1 MKLYIDTANLD
12 AIREG
17 MKYYPL
23 IGVTTNPTLLS
34 REGGD
39 PVETLKAIRAIIG
52 PDRQLH
58 VQVTETEADK
68 MIEEAKAIVA
78 LLGENTFIKVP
89 VGEVGLQVTAALAA
103 LGIGVTETAIFTA
116 GQALLAARAGASYV
130 APYVNRLDNIL
141 ADGVGVV
148 SDIAQTF
155 AVHGI
160 DAEVLAASFKSPE
173 QVIRV
178 ALSGGNTATLPPD
191 VLKGLLTHPLTG
203 AAIDSFA
210 SDWNNT
216 FGGATLREMLSK

>member
-12 AIREG
+12 AIRKG
-17 MKYYPL
+17 MEYYPL

-34 REGGD
+34 REGGN
-39 PVETLKAIRAIIG
+39 PVETLKAIRALIG
-52 PDRQLH
+52 EDRQLH

-68 MIEEAKAIVA
+68 MVEEARAIVA
-78 LLGENTFIKVP
+78 LLGKNTFIKVP
-89 VGEVGLQVTAALAA
+89 VGEVGLQVTAALAG

-116 GQALLAARAGASYV
+116 GQAMLAARAGASYV

-155 AVHGI
+155 ALHGI
-160 DAEVLAASFKSPE
+160 NAEVLAASFKSPE

-178 ALSGGNTATLPPD
+178 ALAGGHTATLPPD
-191 VLKGLLTHPLTG
+191 VLNGLLNHPLTV

-210 SDWNNT
+210 SDWNST
-216 FGGATLREMLSK
+216 FGGATLREMLQK

>member
-1 MKLYIDTANLD
+1 MKLFIDTANLD

-17 MKYYPL
+17 VKYYPL
-23 IGVTTNPTLLS
+23 VGVTTNPTLLS
-34 REGGD
+34 REGGN

-52 PDRQLH
+52 EERELH

-68 MIEEAKAIVA
+68 MIEEAQAIVA
-78 LLGENTFIKVP
+78 LLGKNTFIKVP
-89 VGEVGLQVTAALAA
+89 VGEVGLQVTAALAE

-116 GQALLAARAGASYV
+116 GQAMLAARAGASYV

-160 DAEVLAASFKSPE
+160 GTEVLAASFKSPE

-178 ALSGGNTATLPPD
+178 ALAGGHTATPPPD

-203 AAIDSFA
+203 AAIDSF
-210 SDWNNT
+210 SGDWERT
-216 FGGATLREMLSK
+216 FGGATLREMLNK

>member
-1 MKLYIDTANLD
+1 MKLFIDTANLD

-17 MKYYPL
+17 VKYYPL

-52 PDRQLH
+52 PDRELH

-68 MIEEAKAIVA
+68 MIEEARAIVA

-141 ADGVGVV
+141 ADGVSVV
-148 SDIAQTF
+148 RDIADNF
-155 AVHGI
+155 AVHDI
-160 DAEVLAASFKSPE
+160 ETEVLAASFKSPE

-178 ALSGGNTATLPPD
+178 ALAGGHTATLPPD
-191 VLKGLLTHPLTG
+191 VLKGLLSHPLTG

-210 SDWNNT
+210 GDWNRT
-216 FGGATLREMLSK
+216 YSRATLREMLNK

>member
-116 GQALLAARAGASYV
+116 GQALLAARAGASFV

-178 ALSGGNTATLPPD
+178 ALSGGHTATLPPD

-216 FGGATLREMLSK
+216 FGSATLREMLSK